1 MIASQKNVYYYFYI
15 HLYVLGKPKL
25 KITEDYNGFWS
36 VYIGYG
42 NKRYINFK
50 FNDRPSMDFNIL
62 NHEGSFKVK
71 DDIFRR
77 SGKYLHFLL
86 KGP

>member
-1 MIASQKNVYYYFYI
+1 MYIIIFYI

-36 VYIGYG
+36 VFIGYG

-71 DDIFRR
+71 DDIFGSR
-77 SGKYLHFLL
+77 KYLHFLL